1 MVKLFYL
8 SSESL
13 AVINSGFTDQMWQ
26 TKSKSRNKL
35 VFFFKLKK
43 LWLFTSWKNVKLDKS
58 KNIVIWT

>member
-1 MVKLFYL
+1 MVKLFYS

-35 VFFFKLKK
+35 VIFLKLRKV
-43 LWLFTSWKNVKLDKS
+43 WLFTNWKNVKLDKS
-58 KNIVIWT
+58 KNFVIWT